1 MISFGTP
8 TKRCEIGSEHPEGP
22 CDKRARYV
30 LTDCG
35 MGERLI
41 CETHHAVAQTLT
53 VLGGEL
59 LPL

>member
-30 LTDCG
+30 LTDIG

-41 CETHHAVAQTLT
+41 CETHHGVALTLT